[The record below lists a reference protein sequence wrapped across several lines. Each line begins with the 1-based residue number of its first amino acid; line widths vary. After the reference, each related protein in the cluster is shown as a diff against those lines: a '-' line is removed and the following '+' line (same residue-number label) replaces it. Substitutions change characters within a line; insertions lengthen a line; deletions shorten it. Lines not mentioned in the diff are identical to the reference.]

1 MAAGALMPCRRSRAG
16 WGGTA
21 GGHQL
26 APAPPDFPAPVV
38 TDRQS
43 PLFDAGQVVDWLVST
58 GRKHLPEL
66 TVELRL
72 HLLTAPGGQRAPMPP
87 TTMLAAVTALICL
100 RYLDDEPL
108 ASLGDTLWRVVAAPR
123 DRVTKVDQDD
133 QLLRAEIEALGPE
146 QGVLAARRRFGGA
159 ELHPDGYRSAGGVA
173 GRPVRRP

>member
-1 MAAGALMPCRRSRAG
+1 MPGGGVGGVGTVMGTPFTELISCEPGFPGSRSVYFSTATLVQASGKRSVSLRTWASSSHTYLKCRRYLALGHTGQDRERCVAAGALMPCRRSRAG

-87 TTMLAAVTALICL
+87 TTMLAAV
-100 RYLDDEPL
+100 
-108 ASLGDTLWRVVAAPR
+108 
-123 DRVTKVDQDD
+123 
-133 QLLRAEIEALGPE
+133 
-146 QGVLAARRRFGGA
+146 
-159 ELHPDGYRSAGGVA
+159 
-173 GRPVRRP
+173 